1 MQLSRQFF
9 DAQRAIVSKVGRHE
23 AALLDQHAADDLLD
37 LDAWDAGAA
46 TRQLA
51 ALLDGWW
58 SALNSS
64 AGQAMD
70 EATAR
75 RALVRQVELIE
86 ARHSSPAAVPAAP
99 ATVARAG
106 VALPAP
112 AASRGTQAA
121 AIPPRSRPATQAA
134 LPGAV
139 REVLDHSDGVDLRS
153 LLSALGDV
161 LRPMPTPMPAMA
173 GTGSVAPTEP
183 QQPQLTMRRE
193 AVAHHA
199 PATTRSASPRDL
211 VILEE
216 APTVREIGVD
226 RDQSLA
232 RLELLEQ
239 DRRRF
244 WSDGGA
250 DEQDGGWFPTQAV
263 VSIAA
268 ATAALTAAMALIG

>member
-1 MQLSRQFF
+1 MSAAPSALRASAASTREATERYLDALRDHQQRYLEAVGDAAVIVRGTGQLEGVAASTMQLSRQFF

-121 AIPPRSRPATQAA
+121 AIPPRSRRGSHARAT
-134 LPGAV
+134 
-139 REVLDHSDGVDLRS
+139 
-153 LLSALGDV
+153 
-161 LRPMPTPMPAMA
+161 
-173 GTGSVAPTEP
+173 
-183 QQPQLTMRRE
+183 
-193 AVAHHA
+193 
-199 PATTRSASPRDL
+199 
-211 VILEE
+211 
-216 APTVREIGVD
+216 
-226 RDQSLA
+226 
-232 RLELLEQ
+232 
-239 DRRRF
+239 
-244 WSDGGA
+244 
-250 DEQDGGWFPTQAV
+250 
-263 VSIAA
+263 
-268 ATAALTAAMALIG
+268 